1 MDDLPSSANP
11 PLVVLLSAWY
21 HPLAERN
28 LMRIGRHILKTEHE
42 RESGQDKHFWS
53 ACATL
58 WKVDLHLMVSHP

>member
-28 LMRIGRHILKTEHE
+28 LMRIRRHILKTEHE
-42 RESGQDKHFWS
+42 RESGQDKH
-53 ACATL
+53 AT
-58 WKVDLHLMVSHP
+58 S